1 MQEKI
6 CSLGKEV
13 GNATGKPSVCQA
25 ELQAAILSP
34 KYHLALLGLR
44 HHSQKAIYQP
54 AGLTLPTRI
63 TLFKI
68 SGRAKHNS
76 LSSFFFF
83 FFPFSFHISTFSPF
97 HLKQCSE
104 MSLFFISTYS
114 TNPITWH
121 IVKKPHE
128 NATTNAQNLFMII
141 KKFTYWI
148 GERTVFSLLHLSSF
162 TLKHFSKE

>member
-54 AGLTLPTRI
+54 AGLTLPARI

-68 SGRAKHNS
+68 SGQAKHNS

-83 FFPFSFHISTFSPF
+83 FPLFLSYFNFLSFPPETVFRNVIV
-97 HLKQCSE
+97 
-104 MSLFFISTYS
+104 FISTYS